1 MMHNA
6 WGGGRGCGRKEG
18 ERQKDQETDGMGW
31 EVGDGGEAT
40 YSFVVFQ
47 RYLLHATENN
57 PQIIFPMS
65 DGHTEDMSVLHKYT
79 SQIMGKQNTK
89 SYQINCGVR
98 DCALHGLYNSSQ
110 SNQVSISNRE
120 WSRT

>member
-1 MMHNA
+1 
-6 WGGGRGCGRKEG
+6 
-18 ERQKDQETDGMGW
+18 MGW

-89 SYQINCGVR
+89 SYQLNCGVR
-98 DCALHGLYNSSQ
+98 DCALHGL
-110 SNQVSISNRE
+110 
-120 WSRT
+120 